1 MKTIKIFCA
10 GLIGWDTIGH
20 PQVLMHKGADLPG
33 SITTNIGGVIANVA
47 ITLTNSYTDLINLEV
62 NLLSCIGNDQK
73 SDLLL
78 SLLSKNH
85 NINCDN
91 IIRLKGST
99 DGYIGIE
106 SDQKLFAAV
115 ASSSQLE
122 KAGTKIFEPIIQNK
136 LNFKNGCLK
145 DHVIIDSNLTK
156 KTLDFLASD
165 PFFDEVPFIIACAST
180 FKAKKVRSL
189 LIKRKCVIYSNLEE
203 ASAIL
208 GRKMACST
216 KAADSLFAL
225 GAREAIVTNGK
236 NKVSCRSVNGLA
248 THIPTLAINSKITG
262 AGDTFLAVHLLSKL
276 VNNKLSEQTH
286 LQIADSKA
294 YQKIVN

>member
-1 MKTIKIFCA
+1 MRSRPGTEVVVPRAAGSRSNSIMPRATIATRNDRKATTTVPGVATGPEFH
-10 GLIGWDTIGH
+10 T
-20 PQVLMHKGADLPG
+20 AD
-33 SITTNIGGVIANVA
+33 
-47 ITLTNSYTDLINLEV
+47 V
-62 NLLSCIGNDQK
+62 NA
-73 SDLLL
+73 
-78 SLLSKNH
+78 
-85 NINCDN
+85 
-91 IIRLKGST
+91 
-99 DGYIGIE
+99 
-106 SDQKLFAAV
+106 F
-115 ASSSQLE
+115 
-122 KAGTKIFEPIIQNK
+122 
-136 LNFKNGCLK
+136 
-145 DHVIIDSNLTK
+145 
-156 KTLDFLASD
+156 ASD

-216 KAADSLFAL
+216 KAANSLFAL